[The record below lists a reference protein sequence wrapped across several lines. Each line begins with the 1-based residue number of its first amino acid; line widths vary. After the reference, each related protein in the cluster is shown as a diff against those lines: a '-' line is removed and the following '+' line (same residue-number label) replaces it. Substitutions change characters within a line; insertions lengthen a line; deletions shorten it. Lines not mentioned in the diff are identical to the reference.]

1 MRYLSELLREN
12 KKFSVTVFSNQNIIQ
27 HKEIQYTMSV
37 LSLIIKREFIA
48 KVRNKSFIVMTFL
61 SPLLFVGMAVLIGY
75 LATINQ
81 GDVKKI
87 AVFDKGNFF
96 TKNELVNDKKYEY
109 QYLSDMDFD
118 IAKKTASESY
128 EGLLF
133 VPETSD
139 KKELTS
145 KIEYISD
152 NSPNMD
158 FIYKLENIIEDK
170 ITKLNIESSGVDYSI
185 IENSKAKAN
194 IHLAKFSGEDSIKG
208 LNGIKVAIGSIFG
221 YMIMMFIM
229 IYGNFVMRSVIEEK
243 SNRIIE
249 IIVSS
254 VKPFQ
259 LMMGKI
265 LGNSLAG
272 LLQFFIWAVVGVI
285 LYFVA
290 ASFLGLNMGGSATA
304 LNEVSS
310 QVSDSDK
317 TQMMQ
322 TISMYFETIV
332 SDLPWITIIL
342 SFFVFFAGGYFL
354 YSSVYAAIGA
364 AVDNETDSQQFLMPI
379 MIPLMLA
386 VYIGFFTVMDD
397 PHGSVA
403 VVFSLIPF
411 TSPIVMLMRIPFGV
425 PVWQIILSVVLLYA
439 TFFFIVWSAAK
450 IYRVGILMYGKKPT
464 WKELYKWLRY

>member
-1 MRYLSELLREN
+1 
-12 KKFSVTVFSNQNIIQ
+12 
-27 HKEIQYTMSV
+27 MSI

-61 SPLLFVGMAVLIGY
+61 SPLLFVGMAILIGY
-75 LATINQ
+75 LANINQ

-87 AVFDKGNFF
+87 AVYDQGNFF
-96 TKNELVNDKKYEY
+96 VKDELVSDKKYDY
-109 QYLSDMDFD
+109 HYLSDMDLD
-118 IAKKTASESY
+118 KAKSIASESY

-133 VPETSD
+133 VPKTTD
-139 KKELTS
+139 QKELVS

-170 ITKLNIESSGVDYSI
+170 ITKSNIESSGVDYSI
-185 IENSKAKAN
+185 IENSKVDAN

-221 YMIMMFIM
+221 YMVMMFIM

-272 LLQFFIWAVVGVI
+272 LLQFAIWAIVGVI
-285 LYFVA
+285 LYFIA
-290 ASFLGLNMGGSATA
+290 ATFLGLNMGSSSTLTD
-304 LNEVSS
+304 LNA

-317 TQMMQ
+317 AQLMSTV
-322 TISMYFETIV
+322 SMYLETIV
-332 SDLPWITIIL
+332 SDLPWATIIL
-342 SFFVFFAGGYFL
+342 SFFLFFAGGYFL

-379 MIPLMLA
+379 MVPLMLA

-403 VVFSLIPF
+403 VIFSIIPF

-425 PVWQIILSVVLLYA
+425 PVWQIILSVVLLYG
-439 TFFFIVWSAAK
+439 TFLFIVWSAAK

-464 WKELYKWLRY
+464 WKELYKWMKY